1 MAGAGAGAMAEACT
15 ITEFGAGFDVVKG
28 FALLPDEYTA
38 GPELGAAADVGALY
52 VDWETGA
59 GAGLKLGELITT
71 GRRVVVVV
79 VVLLV
84 VLGGRV

>member
-1 MAGAGAGAMAEACT
+1 MVVVVVVLLVVLGG
-15 ITEFGAGFDVVKG
+15 FGAGFDVVKG

-38 GPELGAAADVGALY
+38 GPELGAAGDIGALY

-79 VVLLV
+79 VVVVLLV